1 MFYKMHVAGPCLA
14 TGLNLWDYNILNIVS
29 QVFIIIFLKRGMH
42 VTNNNFKKVKL
53 VLWVIL
59 FANLGVAVI
68 KIVIGSIIKS
78 TSMTADGYHSLADGS
93 SNIVG
98 LIGIQFASKP
108 IDEDHPYGHR
118 KFEALTG
125 MFISVMLFAVGVK
138 VVIDA
143 INRLI
148 NPIVPDITLESL
160 ILLLITLLVN
170 VFVCIFEYKKGKSLN
185 SQILISDSMHT
196 RSDIYVSLGV
206 LITLGC
212 IKLGVPTIIDPI
224 VSFVVAGFILH
235 AAYEVFNENS
245 GILLDKV
252 VIDAEIVKDIVLSY
266 DQVKDAHNIRSR
278 GSNNDLHIDMH
289 IMTEPDLSIEMS
301 HELIHNIEEKIRTS
315 INKNVHLIAHLEPF
329 KEKNE

>member
-1 MFYKMHVAGPCLA
+1 
-14 TGLNLWDYNILNIVS
+14 
-29 QVFIIIFLKRGMH
+29 
-42 VTNNNFKKVKL
+42 
-53 VLWVIL
+53 VLWIIL
-59 FANLGVAVI
+59 FANLSVAFL

-78 TSMTADGYHSLADGS
+78 TSMTADGFHSLADGS

-118 KFEALTG
+118 KFEVLAG
-125 MFISVMLFAVGVK
+125 MFIAVILCAVGVK
-138 VVIDA
+138 VIIDA

-148 NPIVPDITLESL
+148 NPIVPEITVESL

-196 RSDIYVSLGV
+196 RSDIYVSVGV
-206 LITLGC
+206 LVTLVC
-212 IKLGVPTIIDPI
+212 IKLGLPIIIDPI
-224 VSFVVAGFILH
+224 VSFIVAGFILH

-252 VIDAEIVKDIVLSY
+252 VINAEIIKVIVLSY

-289 IMTEPDLSIEMS
+289 IMTEPNLSIEES
-301 HELIHNIEEKIRTS
+301 HELIHNIEENIRNT

-329 KEKNE
+329 KEKDD